1 MLGLIVLTIRGP
13 KAKPLI
19 SSDKFDYRLNS
30 LKPYSDK
37 YGLGFK
43 FVASTSKTHHVTK
56 GKISFVSTLIF

>member
-1 MLGLIVLTIRGP
+1 MLGLIVLTIKGP

-19 SSDKFDYRLNS
+19 SSD
-30 LKPYSDK
+30 KPYSDK